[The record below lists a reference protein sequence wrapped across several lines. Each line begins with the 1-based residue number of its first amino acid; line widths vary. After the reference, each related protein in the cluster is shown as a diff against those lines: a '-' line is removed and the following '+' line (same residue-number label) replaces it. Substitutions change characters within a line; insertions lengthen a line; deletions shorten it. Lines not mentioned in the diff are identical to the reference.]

1 MDRNGGRGFYV
12 GAGLATGLIP
22 RTQEVDGQKVYR
34 PWEWPMPGTEDFRK
48 CDPEEYLNPWVRMI
62 SEFADGFDSGFL
74 PWPGGVMDQPA
85 KLMEGIRIYR
95 GAINHCQNRIV
106 EGHERA
112 REACG
117 VG

>member
-1 MDRNGGRGFYV
+1 M

-22 RTQEVDGQKVYR
+22 YPKVVDSQKIVR
-34 PWEWPMPGTEDFRK
+34 PWEWPMPETYDFRK

-62 SEFADGFDSGFL
+62 SNFAESFDSGFL
-74 PWPGGVMDQPA
+74 PWPGGIMDQPA
-85 KLMEGIRIYR
+85 KLMDGIRIYR
-95 GAINHCQNRIV
+95 NAIIHCQNRMAD
-106 EGHERA
+106 GHNRA